1 MSNQI
6 AILCWVNENVR
17 VVEKIDFDIL
27 NTSEQSTTGQ
37 TQNK

>member
-1 MSNQI
+1 MSNEI
-6 AILCWVNENVR
+6 AILCWVNKNVR

-27 NTSEQSTTGQ
+27 NTSEQSTIRQ